1 MKKLLRK
8 IVREGEPLKA
18 SIFKILGCSGFA
30 VSLVISTYSF
40 AVGKISDGFIN
51 FATAI
56 LSLILIWWVDK
67 TKRYVAGYLITVF
80 AIFIGL
86 FTVLYLQGGGYFSG
100 MPYYFVLAIIF
111 TFLIFDGWIAY
122 VTVGF
127 EVVYYV
133 ALMVFSAMKP
143 ELISDFPTE
152 TARLVDIIVGVLVN
166 AIGVGIV
173 FKLYTNAYKRQQK
186 IAEEASKAKSQFL
199 ANMSHEI
206 RTPINIILG
215 MNDMIIKEN
224 KDDTIKH
231 YAQMS
236 EMAGN
241 QLLELVNQILDYSK
255 TEAGNVELINEI
267 YCFSEEINRLGMMS
281 SETIKEKGLEFKY
294 KVDESIPEYLY
305 GDIGKIKQI
314 LINILTNATKY
325 TDRGTIT
332 FTCENVSD
340 KGDRTEIKFSI
351 ADTGRGIK
359 QEDIPRLFDNFS
371 RADIFKNRNI
381 QGTGLGLAISKM
393 YANMLEGSIDVE
405 SKYGEGSVFTFTLWQ
420 EKSTKEEFC
429 MKEND
434 SRDSVKHVFIA
445 PSARILVVDDNE
457 MNLNLDKALL
467 RSLMC
472 KVDTAT
478 SANEAFRWV
487 EKNEYDLIFMDYM
500 MPETDG
506 VEAMKQIRKMQGKKH
521 TPIVVLTADVMGNI
535 REDLL
540 NEGFEDYVAKP
551 VKESELKRIVFNYVD
566 QNKILESNESVLE
579 LSAEDKID
587 YRNKLAKYD
596 IDFEK
601 GMSLLGNDIVQYAS
615 ALTFF
620 SDNYQKGR
628 KELDG
633 LVEKGDYDGVKYLVH
648 SLKSTSGSIGATEL
662 QEIAR
667 QAEKHI
673 KNDDF
678 EYFDVIYGV
687 LILQWER
694 VVKGIEAFNN
704 DIEDIKSKYMVI
716 NKDNVLKGELL
727 GHLFECI
734 RDCQG
739 KPAVDI
745 IEEMMKDERWSDK
758 KAQLEK
764 VKDCIENIEFEEA
777 EKLVREIVNNGH

>member
-8 IVREGEPLKA
+8 IIRDGEPLKA

-30 VSLVISTYSF
+30 VSLVISVYSF
-40 AVGKISDGFIN
+40 IAGKIGDGLVN
-51 FATAI
+51 LATAI

-67 TKRYVAGYLITVF
+67 TKKYVIGYLITVF

-86 FTVLYLQGGGYFSG
+86 FTVLFLQGGGYFSG

-133 ALMVFSAMKP
+133 ALMVLSAVKP
-143 ELISDFPTE
+143 EIITGFPTE

-166 AIGVGIV
+166 AVGVGIV
-173 FKLYTNAYKRQQK
+173 FKLYTKAYKKQQK
-186 IAEEASKAKSQFL
+186 IAEEAGKAKSQFL

-224 KDDTIKH
+224 KDETVKH

-255 TEAGNVELINEI
+255 TEAGNVELINEA
-267 YCFSEEINRLGMMS
+267 YCFSDEINKIVMMS
-281 SETIKEKGLEFKY
+281 SETSRERGLEFKY
-294 KVDESIPEYLY
+294 KAGEEIPDYLF

-314 LINILTNATKY
+314 LVNILSNATKY
-325 TDRGTIT
+325 TDKGSITFECEKVSEKEDRIELRFTIT
-332 FTCENVSD
+332 
-340 KGDRTEIKFSI
+340 
-351 ADTGRGIK
+351 DTGRGIK

-371 RADIFKNRNI
+371 RADLFKNRNI

-393 YANMLEGSIDVE
+393 YALMLEGNIEVE
-405 SKYGEGSVFTFTLWQ
+405 SEYGKGSKFMFTLWQ
-420 EKSTKEEFC
+420 KKSTKE
-429 MKEND
+429 MYLLKESETKD
-434 SRDSVKHVFIA
+434 TTRHAFIA
-445 PSARILVVDDNE
+445 PSAKILVVDDNE
-457 MNLNLDKALL
+457 MNLQLDKALL

-478 SANEAFRWV
+478 SAKQAYRWV

-500 MPETDG
+500 MPVIDG
-506 VEAMKQIRKMQGKKH
+506 VEAMKEIRKLQAGRH

-535 REDLL
+535 RENMLR
-540 NEGFEDYVAKP
+540 EGFDDYVAKP
-551 VKESELKRIVFNYVD
+551 VKEAELKRIVFNYVD
-566 QNKILESNESVLE
+566 QNKIFESTESIVE
-579 LSAEDKID
+579 LSAEDKIA

-601 GMSLLGNDIVQYAS
+601 GMSFFGYDIVQYAS

-620 SDNYQKGR
+620 SDNYKKGG
-628 KELDG
+628 KEI
-633 LVEKGDYDGVKYLVH
+633 EKMIAEKDYKTVKYLVH
-648 SLKSTSGSIGATEL
+648 SLKSTAGSIGATEL

-673 KNDDF
+673 KNEDYV
-678 EYFDVIYGV
+678 YFDKICGPM
-687 LILQWER
+687 IFQWER
-694 VVKGIEAFNN
+694 VSLGIEAFGKE
-704 DIEDIKSKYMVI
+704 IEEIKSKYMVI
-716 NKDNVLKGELL
+716 DNDNVLKEELL

-739 KPAVDI
+739 KPAIDI
-745 IEEMMKDERWSDK
+745 LEEMMKDERWSGK
-758 KAQLEK
+758 KAQLES
-764 VKDCIENIEFEEA
+764 VRNCIENIEFEEA
-777 EKLVREIVNNGH
+777 ENLIREIVKNGH